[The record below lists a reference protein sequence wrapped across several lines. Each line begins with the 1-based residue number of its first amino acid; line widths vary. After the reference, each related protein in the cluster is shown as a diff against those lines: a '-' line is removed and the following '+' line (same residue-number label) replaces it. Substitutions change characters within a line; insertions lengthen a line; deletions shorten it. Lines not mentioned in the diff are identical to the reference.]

1 MLTRVDGKI
10 QKGSKILNCNCSEGS
25 VDRVEGSHQKDT
37 LVVHCTCGKRYVCSR
52 TGALSES
59 QGAAPCPK
67 EKIPGAEVTP

>member
-1 MLTRVDGKI
+1 MLTRVQGKI
-10 QKGSKILNCNCSEGS
+10 VPQSKILNCNCSKGS
-25 VDRVEGSHQKDT
+25 VDRVEGSFQEDN
-37 LVVHCTCGKRYVCSR
+37 LVVFCTCGKRYVCTR